1 MHKKNFIYAI
11 YDKIVSKL
19 SMLYMLSK
27 FLSNLAHAEMNAKC
41 PKTGFSATSLIQN
54 RLLCVIKHLWELVCE
69 RNLYRIRCVWNIRDS
84 ALILKMAKLIWL
96 NIGAE
101 NASFFY
107 YNRVSLKLHSTYVV
121 KQSLIFLLVC
131 F

>member
-1 MHKKNFIYAI
+1 MHKKKFIYAI

-69 RNLYRIRCVWNIRDS
+69 FSIVIYANIQ
-84 ALILKMAKLIWL
+84 ACIKLIRNHAKKSSL
-96 NIGAE
+96 NEE
-101 NASFFY
+101 NGSTSPF
-107 YNRVSLKLHSTYVV
+107 LHSMYGSQ
-121 KQSLIFLLVC
+121 KCQ
-131 F
+131 